1 MWKLSTLPGKTR
13 LSGRNAGAAA
23 DASAISPGHEFSEL
37 AASASPAPSGSAEL
51 LPSVGRIMASRH
63 TAPRVYILSGG
74 VNFSRGCQRRWK
86 LFTAAE
92 GAAGYATLARVW
104 QPSRLRCEIGEPA
117 ATNKTRADVFF
128 LEFSFF
134 FCAFFLAWA
143 FSCLRDWLAELH
155 GGPGGS
161 AWLGT
166 AHVAELIG
174 GAGVLLGACVAPKF
188 RAGRQ
193 QPSAQPAPQPRP
205 APRSRIRPSCG
216 AGCAAQYEFFEA
228 SPCKPRSAIGER
240 IEAVTFLGL
249 LSHGPR
255 SAMLTDR
262 IELQTIFL
270 PSGKISRWYI
280 QERVPHGC
288 SLSFFTISEMK
299 CY

>member
-63 TAPRVYILSGG
+63 TASRVYILSGG

-134 FCAFFLAWA
+134 SVHFFSHGLSAACGTGWQNCMA
-143 FSCLRDWLAELH
+143 GQEAVHGLERHTSLSLSAAPACCSVPALRQNFEPA
-155 GGPGGS
+155 GS
-161 AWLGT
+161 S
-166 AHVAELIG
+166 
-174 GAGVLLGACVAPKF
+174 LL
-188 RAGRQ
+188 RSQR
-193 QPSAQPAPQPRP
+193 
-205 APRSRIRPSCG
+205 RSRALHRGQESVRLVGQG
-216 AGCAAQYEFFEA
+216 ALRSMNF
-228 SPCKPRSAIGER
+228 SKPLRVSLA
-240 IEAVTFLGL
+240 L
-249 LSHGPR
+249 LSVNE
-255 SAMLTDR
+255 SK
-262 IELQTIFL
+262 Q
-270 PSGKISRWYI
+270 
-280 QERVPHGC
+280 
-288 SLSFFTISEMK
+288 
-299 CY
+299 